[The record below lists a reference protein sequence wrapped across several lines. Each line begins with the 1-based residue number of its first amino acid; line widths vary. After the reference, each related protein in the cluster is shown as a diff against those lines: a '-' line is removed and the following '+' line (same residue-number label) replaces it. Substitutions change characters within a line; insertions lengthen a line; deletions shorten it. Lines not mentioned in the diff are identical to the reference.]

1 MRKYEDLSKYE
12 LNQKKM
18 KLLEQLQEIQTAID
32 KRGQEFS
39 IDTATPF
46 KKWSLAETNELY
58 ELSPFAF
65 EWFINDNQD
74 KTILDFN
81 ETQPKEKRI
90 KLAQ

>member
-39 IDTATPF
+39 IDTSTPF

-74 KTILDFN
+74 KTILDYN